1 MAMTEKKKLVKS
13 TPRKKKT
20 EKEKKR
26 EEFLKTVESK
36 IKKSEKDIWYI
47 HDVEHVFDKRK

>member
-1 MAMTEKKKLVKS
+1 MDEKKVKKV
-13 TPRKKKT
+13 TEADKRK
-20 EKEKKR
+20 

-36 IKKSEKDIWYI
+36 LKKSEKDIWFV

>member
-1 MAMTEKKKLVKS
+1 MNDDQNIVKAKLDAV
-13 TPRKKKT
+13 KT

-47 HDVEHVFDKRK
+47 HDIEHVFDKRK